1 MQTNKQSSASL
12 GEGKIT
18 EKAMEEMRARIGKPM
33 RHLQRSVIVSK
44 VALTRVALLAT
55 PTVGASGDISAECV
69 TALALRTYNR

>member
-33 RHLQRSVIVSK
+33 RHLAA
-44 VALTRVALLAT
+44 VATKEHIDHCRHK
-55 PTVGASGDISAECV
+55 
-69 TALALRTYNR
+69 

>member
-33 RHLQRSVIVSK
+33 RHLQRSVIVSAEWK
-44 VALTRVALLAT
+44 GNFSLMK
-55 PTVGASGDISAECV
+55 TVPHCKLVSE
-69 TALALRTYNR
+69 